1 MSSPQDSRGMS
12 ASLDLATRLFES
24 LRIDLGNSSAVG
36 GLMIM
41 DLTLKA
47 AELRRDIQAL
57 NEAMIADT
65 NRASWTDV
73 IAPRSAPTTH
83 TIACVEAACSSR

>member
-1 MSSPQDSRGMS
+1 MSNPKDSANMG
-12 ASLDLATRLFES
+12 ASLELATRLFES
-24 LRIDLGNSSAVG
+24 LRVDLGKSSAVG

-41 DLTLKA
+41 PLTLKA

-57 NEAMIADT
+57 NEALIADT

-73 IAPRSAPTTH
+73 IAPKSSTTTH
-83 TIACVEAACSSR
+83 SSA